1 MRHSGV
7 PDENEERSRL
17 SNSRIAGRL
26 VGISLLLALF
36 AVFLISDA
44 NAEDTFT
51 KTGTE
56 ANQARTALIISDN
69 SYDEAV
75 VLEELLG
82 HFSIPARVVSTSDY
96 AAGSLQD
103 FDLTFFVKQDNTK
116 IRADILGDFEQTRK
130 PLIWIGYG
138 FNQFSRG
145 RSVDRYGFT
154 ASDSTLG
161 GFTNVEYNGRSMSR
175 TVSEADIVTVT
186 NPAVATVRAK
196 MTGKSTS
203 APYVVQ
209 GANLWLV
216 ADVPLMNTTQY
227 SSYLVLA
234 DLLHEMVG
242 VTNHPVNHLALIR
255 IEDVH
260 PKVQQDKLRAIA
272 DYLYSEKIPF
282 SVALIPVYENPF
294 TGERATLSD
303 SPEFIE
309 TINYMQEKGASIVLH
324 GYTHQYIG
332 ESAVDYEFWRG
343 SENREPRA
351 ESDGWVKGRLQAAQQ
366 ECWDNGIYP
375 IAWETPHYT
384 STDFTQEIIA
394 RYFPVSY
401 GRRGQNFYPY
411 ILETN
416 RSGQKVIPETMGYV
430 RIKEDAGVEPQVPQ
444 TGELIS
450 VRDGIASAFFHPFMD
465 LALLKEL
472 TTEVRRD
479 GFDYV
484 SLTSLTDNRQ
494 MLPVEMSKR
503 DGFQAWVS
511 NMKQVVEAQGT
522 PGLSW
527 MSLTGFILLIYY
539 ALIFGLGRKVR
550 DPDLFSNPKLQFI
563 FVIPALNEEL
573 VIGATLDRLLSLPDE
588 NVRVIVMNDNS
599 DDRTAEI
606 VEKYKS
612 DRCILVNRSPE
623 IARQGK
629 GHVLNHAYEFIKTSD
644 IARIWGK
651 GNIILAVLDADGQ
664 VKQNIIKAVTPYFLN
679 SKTGAVQASV
689 RIFNDDVNILTRW
702 QQFEFLTFNRIF
714 QRGRERIGSVGLGGN
729 GQFVRLSAL
738 ETLGD
743 EPWSDCL
750 TEDLDIGIRLMLDGW
765 DNHFAGNT
773 FVAQQAVTNFRAL
786 VRQRSRWFQ
795 GHVTCWIHIPGILK
809 SDLRLATRIDTIY
822 YLLGITMVF
831 LFFPATLLFLLGAF
845 FVLATGAAS
854 VGDLFYGG
862 FWPYLLLL
870 YLLSFGPLPVMAVIY
885 WKEDGKVS
893 LVGAFIR
900 AHIFT
905 VVYYVW
911 FLAGCI
917 AIFHLARGERSWAKT
932 ERTKQPA
939 RV

>member
-1 MRHSGV
+1 MRHSGF

-17 SNSRIAGRL
+17 SSLRKTRRL
-26 VGISLLLALF
+26 VAVSLLLAVF
-36 AVFLISDA
+36 APFIITDA
-44 NAEDTFT
+44 YGDTEVPKPDT
-51 KTGTE
+51 EGSKAKT
-56 ANQARTALIISDN
+56 AIIISDN
-69 SYDEAV
+69 ANDEAV

-82 HFSIPARVVSTSDY
+82 HFSIPAEVISTSEY
-96 AAGSLQD
+96 TAGNLQD

-116 IRADILGDFEQTRK
+116 IRAEILDDFEQTRK
-130 PLIWIGYG
+130 PLIWIGFG
-138 FNQFSRG
+138 FNQFARG
-145 RSVDRYGFT
+145 RSMDRYGFT

-161 GFTNVEYNGRSMSR
+161 GFTNVEYNGRSMTR
-175 TVSEADIVTVT
+175 NGSEADIVTVT
-186 NPAVATVRAK
+186 NPNVATVRAM

-209 GANLWLV
+209 GGNLWLV
-216 ADVPLMNTTQY
+216 ADVPLEDTTQY
-227 SSYLVLA
+227 SSYLTLA
-234 DLLHEMVG
+234 DLLHDMVG
-242 VTNHPVNHLALIR
+242 VTNHPVSHLALIR

-294 TGERATLSD
+294 SGERVTMSD
-303 SPEFIE
+303 SPGFID

-324 GYTHQYIG
+324 GYTHQYVG

-343 SENREPRA
+343 SEDRAPRA
-351 ESDGWVKGRLQAAQQ
+351 ESEGWIKGRLQAAQQ

-384 STDFTQEIIA
+384 SSDFTQEVIA

-416 RSGQKVIPETMGYV
+416 PSGQKVIPETMGYV
-430 RIKEDAGVEPQVPQ
+430 RIKEDAGIEPQVPQ

-450 VRDGIASAFFHPFMD
+450 VRDGMASAFFHPFMD

-479 GFDYV
+479 GFEYV
-484 SLTSLTDNRQ
+484 SLASLTDNRQ
-494 MLPVEMSKR
+494 FLPVEMSKK
-503 DGFQAWVS
+503 DDFQSWVS
-511 NMKQVVEAQGT
+511 NMKQIVEAQGT

-527 MSLTGFILLIYY
+527 MSLTGAILLIYY

-550 DPDLFSNPKLQFI
+550 DPDLFSHPILQFI

-588 NVRVIVMNDNS
+588 NVRVMVMNDNS

-606 VEKYKS
+606 VREYES

-629 GHVLNHAYEFIKTSD
+629 GHVLNHAYEHIKKSD
-644 IARIWGK
+644 LAETWGD
-651 GNIILAVLDADGQ
+651 NHIILAVLDADGQ
-664 VKQNIIKAVTPYFLN
+664 VKQNIIKAVTPYFVN
-679 SKTGAVQASV
+679 PNTGAVQASV

-738 ETLGD
+738 KTLGD
-743 EPWSDCL
+743 KPWSDCL
-750 TEDLDIGIRLMLDGW
+750 TEDLDIGIKLMLNGW

-773 FVAQQAVTNFRAL
+773 FVAS
-786 VRQRSRWFQ
+786 RQ
-795 GHVTCWIHIPGILK
+795 
-809 SDLRLATRIDTIY
+809 
-822 YLLGITMVF
+822 
-831 LFFPATLLFLLGAF
+831 
-845 FVLATGAAS
+845 
-854 VGDLFYGG
+854 
-862 FWPYLLLL
+862 
-870 YLLSFGPLPVMAVIY
+870 
-885 WKEDGKVS
+885 
-893 LVGAFIR
+893 
-900 AHIFT
+900 
-905 VVYYVW
+905 
-911 FLAGCI
+911 
-917 AIFHLARGERSWAKT
+917 
-932 ERTKQPA
+932 
-939 RV
+939 